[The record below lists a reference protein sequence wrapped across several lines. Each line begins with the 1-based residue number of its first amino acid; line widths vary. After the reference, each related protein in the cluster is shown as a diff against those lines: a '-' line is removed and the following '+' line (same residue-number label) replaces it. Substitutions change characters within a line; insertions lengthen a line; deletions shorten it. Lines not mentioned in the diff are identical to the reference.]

1 MIDYINFYLSGGSN
15 NNNPNLSLGG
25 MPSKYAIALS
35 GTNNLFD
42 NVTAEQAK
50 NGNIEYRC
58 FYIFNDS
65 VDKYLYNCS
74 TYLIQTGSEA
84 SNVELGIHQNNDV
97 HKIQISGQVNSG
109 SLKLGYE
116 DEIFQVNWNGN
127 LADFAE
133 NIEYELNS
141 LPYLNDVY
149 VQATGG
155 GTSRSI
161 NITFGGEDGN
171 KNHELIK
178 IIENNL
184 LYGSSAPTISVTKTS
199 EGSPIN
205 SIAIQTNFTEL
216 APNNIQFYTTDVDER
231 ISLGKLSPGDGCP
244 VWVKRTINSNNADAV
259 EGDGFIFK
267 LIGSPINFD

>member
-25 MPSKYAIALS
+25 MPSKYAVALS

-74 TYLIQTGSEA
+74 VYLIQTGSEA
-84 SNVELGIHQNNDV
+84 SNVELGIYQNNDV

-133 NIEYELNS
+133 NIKYELNS

-184 LYGSSAPTISVTKTS
+184 LYGSSVPTISVTKIS

-231 ISLGKLSPGDGCP
+231 ISLGKLAPGDGCP
-244 VWVKRTINSNNADAV
+244 IWVKRTINPNFTDAV